1 MQIFRNFSEL
11 PDNFKGSVCA
21 IGNFDGL
28 HKGHRFVIEAA
39 RDMSAKR
46 NVSLGVLTFDP
57 HPREFFRPNESSFR
71 LTPRL
76 VKLSILEKWGVDFV
90 MNVAFD
96 KKLSETDASIFIQ
109 KHLLE
114 DLELNGVVVGHD
126 FAFGK
131 GREGNISMLKD
142 ISKGKGLELL
152 VVNPQLSN
160 SGSLY
165 SSRSIRELLQ
175 SGRPEEAANILGRWW
190 SISGK
195 VIKGAQRGRELGYP
209 TANIKLGD
217 YIQPSLGIYAVWVK
231 IEGNESWHEG
241 AASLGVRPTFDGGEV
256 LLEVYLLGY
265 NGDLYNKILDVAF
278 IKYLRPEEK
287 FLDVQS
293 LKKQMDIDC
302 KRSKE
307 LLSKI
312 NFSAEYFS

>member
-109 KHLLE
+109 RHLLE
-114 DLELNGVVVGHD
+114 DLELSGVVVGHD

-131 GREGNISMLKD
+131 GREGNVSMLKD
-142 ISKGKGLELL
+142 MSKGKGMELL

-209 TANIKLGD
+209 TANIKLGN

-231 IEGNESWHEG
+231 VEGKEQWHEG
-241 AASLGVRPTFDGGEV
+241 AASLGIRPTFDGGEV
-256 LLEVYLLGY
+256 LLEVYLLDY
-265 NGDLYNKILDVAF
+265 NGDLYGKRLSVAF

-287 FLDVQS
+287 FIDVES

-302 KRSKE
+302 KKSKE

-312 NFSAEYFS
+312 NFSVEYFS